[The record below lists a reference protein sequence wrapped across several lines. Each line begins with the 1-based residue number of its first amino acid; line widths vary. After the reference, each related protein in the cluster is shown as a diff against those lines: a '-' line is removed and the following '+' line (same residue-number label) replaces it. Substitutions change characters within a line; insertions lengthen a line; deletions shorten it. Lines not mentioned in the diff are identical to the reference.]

1 MFKIHQKYVDFDGR
15 NREEDLYFNF
25 TEPQLRQFLD
35 KEPSFNEKNLGEI
48 MATKDLNLMLDAVQT
63 LIISAYGEKTPD
75 GRSFVKNEQIRE
87 KFEGSAA
94 FAQLMD
100 DIMYNGNEDM
110 IENFLVNIFP
120 AKFTDSIKE
129 EMAKHNESKTPAIEV
144 VK

>member
-35 KEPSFNEKNLGEI
+35 KEPSFNEKNLAEI

-129 EMAKHNESKTPAIEV
+129 EMAKNSNTSALEV